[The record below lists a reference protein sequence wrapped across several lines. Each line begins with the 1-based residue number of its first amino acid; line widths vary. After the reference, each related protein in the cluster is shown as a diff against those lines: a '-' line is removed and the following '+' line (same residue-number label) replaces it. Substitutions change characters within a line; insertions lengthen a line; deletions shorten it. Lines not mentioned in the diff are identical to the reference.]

1 MATTSIAGSPLST
14 LVRAS
19 NALQPG
25 CARSGIWINRFSFT
39 LIIAL
44 FFAVQTTALSHEV
57 QHVLHQHD
65 APCGLHI
72 VADQLVMSAA
82 PEPPLTLVLAPATVA
97 VVTSS
102 DASFA
107 DPGRSSSAR
116 APPLPA

>member
-1 MATTSIAGSPLST
+1 MDRVLNT
-14 LVRAS
+14 LVVV
-19 NALQPG
+19 
-25 CARSGIWINRFSFT
+25 
-39 LIIAL
+39 L
-44 FFAVQTTALSHEV
+44 FFAVQTTALSHET
-57 QHVLHQHD
+57 QHVLHLHD

-82 PEPPLTLVLAPATVA
+82 PEPPLTLVLVPATDD

-102 DASFA
+102 DASLA